1 MTNVFHV
8 MVNYTY
14 TTENVLLVQMN
25 SSQKNQQTSVNLVT
39 PVVKLVPDTEATNV
53 LMLNYHGI

>member
-14 TTENVLLVQMN
+14 TKDNVPLAQMAFG
-25 SSQKNQQTSVNLVT
+25 QKHHPTSVNLVT
-39 PVVKLVPDTEATNV
+39 PVVKLVPIMEIRLV
-53 LMLNYHGI
+53 LMPNYPGF

>member
-1 MTNVFHV
+1 MTNVSNA
-8 MVNYTY
+8 MVKDTY
-14 TTENVLLVQMN
+14 TTDNVLIAQMN

-53 LMLNYHGI
+53 LMPNYHGI

>member
-14 TTENVLLVQMN
+14 IMDNVPIAQMN

-53 LMLNYHGI
+53 LMPNYHGI